1 MTLCASG
8 DVVEL
13 WQAAKEDG
21 HDLTSGAIVFATI
34 MFKTDEADMIPT
46 DL

>member
-21 HDLTSGAIVFATI
+21 HDLTSGATVFATI
-34 MFKTDEADMIPT
+34 IFKTEETEIIPT